1 MDKIIPK
8 KKSNNNFIKYEN
20 YMSNISCAIIQL
32 FPRPI
37 LPEIKKEENK
47 EDNKGNNIIDKIS
60 EKQKQENFKKLSNNN
75 KSMKN
80 LFSFIKKNN
89 NNNIQ
94 NENEQNK
101 FSKTDKKGKKLESSS
116 SFTNI
121 FKRKQNK

>member
-1 MDKIIPK
+1 M
-8 KKSNNNFIKYEN
+8 N
-20 YMSNISCAIIQL
+20 NISCAIIQL

-37 LPEIKKEENK
+37 LPEIKKEETK
-47 EDNKGNNIIDKIS
+47 EDKKGNSNSDKIS
-60 EKQKQENFKKLSNNN
+60 EKQKQEDFKKLSNNN

-89 NNNIQ
+89 NSVQ